1 MDELELIVASFAL
14 GSSCCVGNSPANYN
28 SCANVEVNKFQKQFV
43 FAFI

>member
-14 GSSCCVGNSPANYN
+14 GSSAVGNTPANYN
-28 SCANVEVNKFQKQFV
+28 SCANVQLKKFQKQFI